1 MNRDIKGSSW
11 LWQYPPPAIAPVW
24 LSRSNPRRAAS
35 VDDLLTDWNGSEDLW
50 VFAYGSLIWHPGFA
64 WRERRLATVRGYHR
78 SLCLWSHD
86 HRGSPDNP
94 GLVFGLDRGG
104 CCRGVAFQIA
114 ASDVRT
120 VFEMLWR
127 REMVTGAYCPR
138 WLTCH
143 TKEAPVRGLVFLLNR
158 ACQEYAA
165 DVSDDRL
172 LASVRNA
179 VGHSGPC
186 LDYVIET
193 ERALRARH
201 RRYAPGRAGATP
213 GPALLKPL
221 SLAVRRTSG
230 RT

>member
-24 LSRSNPRRAAS
+24 LSRAIPARRAAS

-50 VFAYGSLIWHPGFA
+50 VFAYGSLIWHA
-64 WRERRLATVRGYHR
+64 WRGRRLATVRGYHR

-94 GLVFGLDRGG
+94 VGDRA

-127 REMVTGAYCPR
+127 REMVTGAYCPLADLPR
-138 WLTCH
+138 L
-143 TKEAPVRGLVFLLNR
+143 EAPVRGLNCSTAPARNTRPTSATTACWRRCATRWAIPAR
-158 ACQEYAA
+158 A
-165 DVSDDRL
+165 
-172 LASVRNA
+172 
-179 VGHSGPC
+179 
-186 LDYVIET
+186 
-193 ERALRARH
+193 
-201 RRYAPGRAGATP
+201 
-213 GPALLKPL
+213 
-221 SLAVRRTSG
+221 
-230 RT
+230 

>member
-1 MNRDIKGSSW
+1 MA
-11 LWQYPPPAIAPVW
+11 LAVPAAGDCAGLAQSQQSPA
-24 LSRSNPRRAAS
+24 RRAAS

-143 TKEAPVRGLVFLLNR
+143 TKEAPVRGWCSCSTAPARNTRPTSATTACWRRCATRWAIPAR
-158 ACQEYAA
+158 AW
-165 DVSDDRL
+165 
-172 LASVRNA
+172 
-179 VGHSGPC
+179 
-186 LDYVIET
+186 T
-193 ERALRARH
+193 M
-201 RRYAPGRAGATP
+201 
-213 GPALLKPL
+213 
-221 SLAVRRTSG
+221 
-230 RT
+230 

>member
-24 LSRSNPRRAAS
+24 LSRSNPRRRAAS
-35 VDDLLTDWNGSEDLW
+35 VDDLLTDWNGSDDLW

-172 LASVRNA
+172 LASVQRGGPFWPVPGLCDRN
-179 VGHSGPC
+179 
-186 LDYVIET
+186 
-193 ERALRARH
+193 RARIA
-201 RRYAPGRAGATP
+201 RTASTICAWASWCDAWAS
-213 GPALLKPL
+213 PAETR
-221 SLAVRRTSG
+221 LAVRRTSG